1 MSKNEWKVGWNLRKR
16 DQGSHSLEKSLNFR
30 GSSWKVLEFSL
41 TLIIVAWKELF
52 DAFWLSK
59 AEYKSKLRE
68 FKGYLHKV
76 LYVLCNK

>member
-1 MSKNEWKVGWNLRKR
+1 MKSGVKSKETRPGLA
-16 DQGSHSLEKSLNFR
+16 Q
-30 GSSWKVLEFSL
+30 SWKVLEFSL